1 MTIEEFDNTKFHGR
15 MSLTYKDKTYNIA
28 SVNFEEKL
36 IAFST
41 EFDDD
46 LTWVRC
52 ENVKIN

>member
-1 MTIEEFDNTKFHGR
+1 MTIEEFDNTKFRGS
-15 MSLTYKDKTYNIA
+15 MSLTYEDKTYDLA
-28 SVNFEEKL
+28 SVNFKEKL